1 MLIVCPVVLAAPV
14 AAVDLVAPVVT
25 VAVLVEVPGLVEVPA
40 MAVREETVAL
50 VAPDVPLVTDVAVP
64 GADALAVLLVVLTA
78 LVLPAVVA
86 DDCLTDAAE
95 DELLVADDTLCA
107 AVALVPDVLDANDE
121 PALTDEPLS
130 NTRPE
135 VAWPNP
141 VLLREP

>member
-1 MLIVCPVVLAAPV
+1 MLIVCPDVLVAPV

-25 VAVLVEVPGLVEVPA
+25 VAVLVEVAGLVEAPA
-40 MAVREETVAL
+40 MAVREETAGL
-50 VAPDVPLVTDVAVP
+50 VAPPLVTAVAFA
-64 GADALAVLLVVLTA
+64 GADALAVLLLVLTA

-95 DELLVADDTLCA
+95 DEALVADDTLCE

-135 VAWPNP
+135 AACPNP